1 MTLNSQTKIGLTFG
15 QIISLI
21 GVLATVGYSWMT
33 INIRVSNLEVKNNQS
48 EMNIK
53 KLYDENRQD
62 HSALFVKMDEIYKL
76 ELQKYNYH
84 EKSN

>member
-21 GVLATVGYSWMT
+21 GVMATIGYSWMT
-33 INIRVSNLEVKNNQS
+33 INIRVSNLEIKNNQS
-48 EMNIK
+48 EIDIK

-62 HSALFVKMDEIYKL
+62 HSALFVKMDEIYRL
-76 ELQKYNYH
+76 ELKKNDRY
-84 EKSN
+84 EKTN